1 MLEMQIA
8 IPQTRV
14 FVFTAFPERSG
25 SEEAEFLCLCS
36 LVFTFPFPHLPLVDT
51 TTSTAE
57 EMVFGIRN
65 RPRTRVGVTHST
77 NRAKSARETHL
88 IGIQIGRFFFGPAL
102 LTSRVSMFFFRFFCL

>member
-36 LVFTFPFPHLPLVDT
+36 LVFTFPFPQLPLVDT

-57 EMVFGIRN
+57 ELVLEYVTDRGHATASHTLYTQREE
-65 RPRTRVGVTHST
+65 RTG
-77 NRAKSARETHL
+77 NAPKS
-88 IGIQIGRFFFGPAL
+88 G
-102 LTSRVSMFFFRFFCL
+102 SR